1 MGFACRIPTVRRF
14 DMALSRRNFI
24 GLTGLG
30 IGLTALPPV
39 VGSAGI
45 LDNTEKPIRMP
56 SDRIFRSSG
65 GKLSLNLIAA
75 PGTVNVAGARHANVQ
90 TYNGRLPGPMIVVS
104 PGDRL
109 RINLQNQTTLPTN
122 LHYHGMH
129 VSPKGHQD
137 NVFVQIPT
145 GGDFDYDVRIPN
157 DHPGGLYWYHPHW
170 HPNVGPQV
178 WGGMSGLLMVRGG
191 AAALPEL
198 KNVRRRVFSLRQVAF
213 TPDGELDL
221 YGTTPPEDQAH
232 LVNGQIIPEVSMRP
246 GETQFWQFANIGV
259 NAYYRLQLPNHT
271 FTVVEEDGIKV
282 WQTWETDSL
291 LMPPGKRYGFLVT
304 AQQRAGLL
312 NFMQAGYNQGFDD
325 WPKTPLMRV
334 RVKGEPAKSVTLPEG
349 IGDKPSWLSGPV
361 KRRRVLTLS
370 QNVVD
375 GQPLF
380 YIDGMLYDNLTMA
393 DVPRVLVNSTEE
405 WVVRNASS
413 PLGGSP
419 HPEDHPFHIHINGF
433 AVVERG
439 DWNPATNQ
447 VSNRKIVVPR
457 GEADTENVPSNGYIK
472 FRTKF
477 ADYVGR
483 SVYHCHILFHE
494 DHGMMGVFDVVNEDG
509 IGPGPGQLLDSEL
522 HQHN

>member
-1 MGFACRIPTVRRF
+1 
-14 DMALSRRNFI
+14 
-24 GLTGLG
+24 
-30 IGLTALPPV
+30 
-39 VGSAGI
+39 
-45 LDNTEKPIRMP
+45 
-56 SDRIFRSSG
+56 
-65 GKLSLNLIAA
+65 
-75 PGTVNVAGARHANVQ
+75 
-90 TYNGRLPGPMIVVS
+90 
-104 PGDRL
+104 
-109 RINLQNQTTLPTN
+109 
-122 LHYHGMH
+122 
-129 VSPKGHQD
+129 
-137 NVFVQIPT
+137 
-145 GGDFDYDVRIPN
+145 
-157 DHPGGLYWYHPHW
+157 
-170 HPNVGPQV
+170 
-178 WGGMSGLLMVRGG
+178 
-191 AAALPEL
+191 
-198 KNVRRRVFSLRQVAF
+198 
-213 TPDGELDL
+213 
-221 YGTTPPEDQAH
+221 
-232 LVNGQIIPEVSMRP
+232 
-246 GETQFWQFANIGV
+246 
-259 NAYYRLQLPNHT
+259 
-271 FTVVEEDGIKV
+271 
-282 WQTWETDSL
+282 
-291 LMPPGKRYGFLVT
+291 
-304 AQQRAGLL
+304 
-312 NFMQAGYNQGFDD
+312 
-325 WPKTPLMRV
+325 MRV

-413 PLGGSP
+413 PMGGSP

-447 VSNRKIVVPR
+447 VSNRQIIVPR